1 MADRHYAKFFAASV
15 IKLVMF
21 LAFCGAADYAS
32 KRFLPTPFDCIVS
45 VGAAIVISW
54 FFLMAIESNKRSF
67 FAKGFLLENIVP
79 GGVWGFGVAFVGTLI
94 GLAFKVRYINWDASI
109 DITETFITALSS
121 GLLYGIVIFG
131 YFYHVMC
138 QDFGAIPA
146 VIVSAILYGLC
157 SAYGVYSGI
166 ITYNIIVPAAAYF
179 AVIGIAAGV
188 LIIRLG
194 DMRAAVS
201 FLFIYS
207 LTSEFCEAVTAG
219 GRSFGTDL
227 AAPAM
232 AVLCVLTMFIEMY
245 EEKKKKE
252 KERNL

>member
-1 MADRHYAKFFAASV
+1 MADRRYAKFFAASV

-32 KRFLPTPFDCIVS
+32 RRFLPSPFDSLVS
-45 VGAAIVISW
+45 LAAAIVLSW
-54 FFLMAIESNKRSF
+54 FFLTFIEGNKRSF

-79 GGVWGFGVAFVGTLI
+79 GGVWGFGVAFAGPLI
-94 GLAFKVRYINWDASI
+94 GLAFKVRFINWDASF
-109 DITETFITALSS
+109 DITEVFLSAMSS
-121 GLLYGIVIFG
+121 GLFYGIVIFG
-131 YFYHVMC
+131 YFYHVIC
-138 QDFGAIPA
+138 QDFGAVPA
-146 VIVSAILYGLC
+146 VIASSVLYGLC
-157 SAYGVYSGI
+157 SAYGVSSGI
-166 ITYNIIVPAAAYF
+166 ITYDIIIPPAPYF

-194 DMRAAVS
+194 DMRSAVS

-207 LTSEFCEAVTAG
+207 LTSELCEAVTMG
-219 GRSFGTDL
+219 SRSFGTDI

-232 AVLCVLTMFIEMY
+232 AVLCVLTMFIEMH

-252 KERNL
+252 KERNI